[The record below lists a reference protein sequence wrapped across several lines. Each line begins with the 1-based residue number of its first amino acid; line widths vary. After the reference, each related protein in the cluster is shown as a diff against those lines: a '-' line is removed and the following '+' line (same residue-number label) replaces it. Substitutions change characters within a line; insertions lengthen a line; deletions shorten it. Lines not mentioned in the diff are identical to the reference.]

1 MKTITFTLTID
12 EANLL
17 FKSLGRMP
25 FEQVYTLIGKMN
37 EQANQQLSGNVSAS
51 PFLKTSNEGKNEDG
65 R

>member
-1 MKTITFTLTID
+1 MKTVTFTVTID

-25 FEQVYTLIGKMN
+25 FEQVYQLIGKMN
-37 EQANQQLSGNVSAS
+37 AQANQQLSGNDLAS
-51 PFLKTSNEGKNEDG
+51 PFTKPTNEGTSEDG